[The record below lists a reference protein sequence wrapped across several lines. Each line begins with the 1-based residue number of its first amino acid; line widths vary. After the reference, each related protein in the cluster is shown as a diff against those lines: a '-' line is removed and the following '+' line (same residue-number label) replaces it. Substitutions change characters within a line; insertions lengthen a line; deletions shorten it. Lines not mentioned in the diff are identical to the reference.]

1 MSASGPACRRS
12 TAARRGAK
20 LGVMNRTP
28 NHGWRRLLTLLGI
41 LVICAGTTTSSRSCS
56 GFGSSNNSSG
66 DGGNDP
72 TFVATLQVQNT
83 TGEVSDSFE
92 RGALVQMILTVRNRR
107 DTTETMDFTDA
118 RTSDFV
124 VVRANTDNVVWQLSQ
139 ETAAPSPTPT
149 TLTFGPNE
157 VKTFTTTWDQT
168 ASDSGDQVSTGDYE
182 ARGVLVFDGFDDH
195 PLRASQRG
203 SPLEEFSIN

>member
-1 MSASGPACRRS
+1 MD
-12 TAARRGAK
+12 
-20 LGVMNRTP
+20 RTP
-28 NHGWRRLLTLLGI
+28 NHGWRRLLTLFGI

-72 TFVATLQVQNT
+72 TFVATLQLQNNL
-83 TGEVSDSFE
+83 GEVTDSFE
-92 RGALVQMILTVRNRR
+92 RAELIQMILTVRNRR
-107 DTTETMDFTDA
+107 DTTETMDFTDS

-139 ETAAPSPTPT
+139 ETAAPSTTPT
-149 TLTFGPNE
+149 TITFGPNE
-157 VKTFTTTWDQT
+157 TKTFTTTWDQT
-168 ASDSGDQVSTGDYE
+168 DSSGGDQVSTGSYE